1 MIMNKASE
9 AESSKTMEN
18 MWYFKLP
25 FIEKFSKFFESKLDW
40 AVLYVCMYAYKIVK
54 GMYIKLQM
62 ALRHL
67 QVL

>member
-40 AVLYVCMYAYKIVK
+40 AVLYVCMH
-54 GMYIKLQM
+54 IKL
-62 ALRHL
+62 
-67 QVL
+67 